1 MRDHI
6 TTAFEV
12 VGLLLLVVAAG
23 MYVTSVVSTPAGL
36 ATAGVLS
43 LGCSAVIVRSSPK
56 PARGPD
62 GGEVA

>member
-12 VGLLLLVVAAG
+12 AGLVLLVVAGG
-23 MYVTSVVSTPAGL
+23 MFVASAVSVPAGL
-36 ATAGVLS
+36 AVAGVLS
-43 LGCSAVIVRSSPK
+43 LGCSALIVRSATRAPK
-56 PARGPD
+56 TPE